1 MRHPS
6 DSISQGSIPGR
17 GIANSIWINTLVQ
30 TKAPVYEKILYK
42 IKRCRSMT
50 SLPEIW
56 E

>member
-6 DSISQGSIPGR
+6 DSISQGSIPGC